1 MKKNRMAW
9 MVSAL
14 LVLCAIWIV
23 TGCAFGQKTAE
34 PERPVSTRG
43 SREIIEELTVYYG
56 KYGEEAEG
64 RVEELL
70 IELKSVDADAGAR
83 WDEIMRLWKTANS
96 DLPINEGVLPDGLP
110 DTDGLCIVA
119 LGFQLNADGSMKE
132 ELVERLKVV
141 LACAEKYPNAL
152 IACTGG
158 PTASRDKTAT
168 EAGRMAEWLESQGI
182 DPGRII
188 VEDRSLT
195 TAQNAIFTCR
205 RLSADYPQ
213 VSQLAIVSS
222 DYHIATGTL
231 LFGAEAILR
240 AENAGEETLHVVS
253 NAAWKAPSGN
263 LSAMFQ
269 AGALVELSGN
279 TETAFDIYYDTYDI
293 HELPPLS

>member
-1 MKKNRMAW
+1 